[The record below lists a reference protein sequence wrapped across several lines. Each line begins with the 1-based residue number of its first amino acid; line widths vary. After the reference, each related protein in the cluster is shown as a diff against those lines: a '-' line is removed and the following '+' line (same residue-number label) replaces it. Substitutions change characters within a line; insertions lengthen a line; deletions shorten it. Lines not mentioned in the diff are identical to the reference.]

1 VLIVDSGEEVDECV
15 LYGEANNVA
24 GGMVC
29 CEIPTQ
35 ECPDLI
41 VTGSHSCS
49 CIETPR
55 GYSCEVHV
63 EATVTNTAPEVPVT
77 DSFGVAL
84 LDGCIPGGGGPIV
97 LPVTGPALDE
107 LNATGSTS
115 VEFSYEFATTDP
127 TPPCC
132 EYTIWADF
140 LDVIDESCHPA
151 PNGEHNNLFV
161 STFCCE
167 DTTPLCPDLVIDVTR
182 SSCSCSWTPQKE
194 LVCTVNVYAT
204 VENIG
209 TQTATHF
216 YCKLEST
223 EGGDQTLIASLAP
236 GASRALHFS
245 FTFTAPVGRPAPCPL
260 DFEVMAD
267 SKEYVDECDEDNNL
281 DSGSVCCQR

>member
-1 VLIVDSGEEVDECV
+1 
-15 LYGEANNVA
+15 
-24 GGMVC
+24 M
-29 CEIPTQ
+29 
-35 ECPDLI
+35 
-41 VTGSHSCS
+41 
-49 CIETPR
+49 
-55 GYSCEVHV
+55 HV

-84 LDGCIPGGGGPIV
+84 LDGCIDGGGGPIV

-182 SSCSCSWTPQKE
+182 SSCSCSRTPQQARE
-194 LVCTVNVYAT
+194 CTVNVRAT

-223 EGGDQTLIASLAP
+223 EGGHQILIASLAP
-236 GASRALHFS
+236 NVSRALRFS

-260 DFEVMAD
+260 DFDVMAD
-267 SKEYVDECDEDNNL
+267 SKKYVDECDEENNL
-281 DSGSVCCQR
+281 DSGSVCCQ